1 LKLVISPKVAAKIAA
16 KTPPVT
22 QEEIIQCFAN
32 RTTLYLI
39 DDREEHQSDPP
50 TRWFIAQTDFGRV
63 LKIVFI
69 LRASEVHIRSAFDP
83 SKEAIAF
90 YESYH

>member
-1 LKLVISPKVAAKIAA
+1 MKLVISPKVAAKIAA

-32 RTTLYLI
+32 RTKLYLI
-39 DDREEHQSDPP
+39 DTREEHQSDPP

-63 LKIVFI
+63 LKIAFI
-69 LRASEVHIRSAFDP
+69 PRGTEIHIRSAYDP
-83 SKEAIAF
+83 SEEAIAY
-90 YESYH
+90 YESCH